1 MRNLHSHLL
10 NLCQQFLGKMKSGSR
25 SSRGSLM
32 FCINGLITVFIF
44 QTVCNI
50 RWKRHLA
57 KLVKNLLEDPLIG
70 ELNQTISLFYHI
82 NDGSF

>member
-1 MRNLHSHLL
+1 
-10 NLCQQFLGKMKSGSR
+10 
-25 SSRGSLM
+25 M

-50 RWKRHLA
+50 RWKRHLT